1 MPDVPYL
8 PHYISRQAKLLEDAG
23 IECAKAEIE
32 WILCHVLE
40 VDRLNLY
47 MRGQDLLNDR
57 TLKRID
63 EIMARRLKRYP
74 IQFILEE
81 AYFYGRRFYVNSS
94 VMAPT
99 PETESLCEAAL
110 RFLRSHGIARP
121 RILDVGT
128 GSGVIAVTMAAEVVD
143 ASVVALDISEEA
155 LEVARRNG
163 RDLEVADRIE
173 FRHSDFFG
181 SLARD
186 EKFDVVM
193 SNPPYIR
200 DDEYP
205 TLQKEVL
212 EDPKIAMLGGRD
224 GLDAIRAIVKGA
236 PDHLAGGGRI
246 MFEIGFGQ
254 VEGVAKLTEDD
265 ARYTSFS
272 YVKDLAGVDRV
283 IILGCE

>member
-1 MPDVPYL
+1 MADVPYL
-8 PHYISRQAKLLEDAG
+8 PHFINQQAKILEDAG
-23 IECAKAEIE
+23 IECGRAEVE
-32 WILCHVLE
+32 WMLCHVLE

-47 MRGQDLLNDR
+47 MQGQDLLDDKA
-57 TLKRID
+57 LKRIH
-63 EIMARRLKRYP
+63 EIMARRLERYP

-81 AYFYGRRFYVNSS
+81 SFFYGRKFYVNPS

-99 PETESLCEAAL
+99 PETESLCEAAI
-110 RFLRSHGIARP
+110 RFLRSHTIDKP
-121 RILDVGT
+121 HILDVGT
-128 GSGVIAVTMAAEVVD
+128 GSGVISVTMAAEMEK

-155 LEVARRNG
+155 LEVARRNAN
-163 RDLEVADRIE
+163 DLGVANRVN
-173 FRHSDFFG
+173 FRQSDFF
-181 SLARD
+181 SAVRTD
-186 EKFDVVM
+186 ERFDAIL

-212 EDPKIAMLGGRD
+212 EDPKIAMLGGAD
-224 GLDAIRAIVKGA
+224 GLDAIRAIVKSA
-236 PDHLAGGGRI
+236 PEFLANGGRI

-254 VEGVAKLTEDD
+254 VEGVAKLTESDD
-265 ARYTSFS
+265 RYTSFS